1 LRGEVWDGT
10 FPAAAGAGLVR
21 KERVSASYYQISSGD
36 YFFFPTFFA
45 LFFGLALVF
54 LPVLQPQVLHIFGSP
69 LLFFACKIGRQVKSS
84 YQLYI
89 NRLGR
94 ANQLEFLRRRKIQI
108 DPDPAI

>member
-1 LRGEVWDGT
+1 VGKPRVRG
-10 FPAAAGAGLVR
+10 
-21 KERVSASYYQISSGD
+21 GD
-36 YFFFPTFFA
+36 YLFFPTFFA

-69 LLFFACKIGRQVKSS
+69 LLFFACKIGWQVKSS

-108 DPDPAI
+108 DRDHRGGLKNPRPARQTAGKLRGGG

>member
-1 LRGEVWDGT
+1 M
-10 FPAAAGAGLVR
+10 FPAAVGAGLVR
-21 KERVSASYYQISSGD
+21 KERVIASYYQISSGD
-36 YFFFPTFFA
+36 YFFFPTFFV